1 MVNSC
6 VNTTSSTN
14 DKSDYNNVAWFYDTL
29 ARIIFGKAINKS
41 QTYFLK
47 LINPGSSILIVGGG
61 TGWILNEITQ
71 LQSNGLE
78 IVYVEKSLKMI
89 RAASKRLT
97 GLNKVI
103 FIHEAVEN
111 SVFNKSF
118 DIVITSFVFDSF
130 SNSTINIV
138 FQKLAVKLKPGGL
151 WLYSDFIEPKKLWHK
166 LLLSVMYQF
175 FKVVCKIEAG
185 NLPDLTLLFNKFNL
199 DLIKEKSFYCNFITG
214 RIYKSRLDDGR
225 SVDQKKRD

>member
-14 DKSDYNNVAWFYDTL
+14 DKSDYNNVAWFYDAF

-89 RAASKRLT
+89 RAARKRLT

-111 SVFNKSF
+111 SVFNKFF
-118 DIVITSFVFDSF
+118 DLVITSFVFDSF
-130 SNSTINIV
+130 SNSTIDIV
-138 FQKLAVKLKPGGL
+138 FEKLAVKLKPGGF
-151 WLYSDFIEPKKLWHK
+151 WFYSDFIKPNKLWHK
-166 LLLSVMYQF
+166 LLLNTMYPF
-175 FKVVCKIEAG
+175 FKVVCKIEAD
-185 NLPDLTLLFNKFNL
+185 NLPDLTLLFKKFNL
-199 DLIKEKSFYCNFITG
+199 DLIDEKSFYGNFITG
-214 RIYKSRLDDGR
+214 RVYMNRLNDDR
-225 SVDQKKRD
+225 QIDQKRA

>member
-1 MVNSC
+1 MVHSC
-6 VNTTSSTN
+6 ANATSSTN
-14 DKSDYNNVAWFYDTL
+14 DKSDYNNAAWFYDTL

-41 QTYFLK
+41 QTCFFK
-47 LINPGSSILIVGGG
+47 KIDSGSSILIIGGG
-61 TGWILNEITQ
+61 TGWILDEIAQ
-71 LQSNGLE
+71 RQSDGLE
-78 IVYVEKSLKMI
+78 IVYVEKSSKMI
-89 RAASKRLT
+89 NAARKRLT

-118 DIVITSFVFDSF
+118 DIVITSFLFDSF

-166 LLLSVMYQF
+166 LLLNSMYAF
-175 FKVVCKIEAG
+175 FKVVCKIEAD
-185 NLPDLTLLFNKFNL
+185 NLPDLTLLFKKFNL
-199 DLIKEKSFYCNFITG
+199 DLIDENSFYGNFITG
-214 RIYKSRLDDGR
+214 RIYKNRLNDGR
-225 SVDQKKRD
+225 SVDQKKHD

>member
-14 DKSDYNNVAWFYDTL
+14 DKSDYNNAAWFYDTL

-89 RAASKRLT
+89 RAASQRLT

-118 DIVITSFVFDSF
+118 DIVITSFLFDSF

-151 WLYSDFIEPKKLWHK
+151 WLYSDFIKPNKLWHK
-166 LLLSVMYQF
+166 LLINSMYAF

-185 NLPDLTLLFNKFNL
+185 NLPDMTLLFKKFNFE
-199 DLIKEKSFYCNFITG
+199 LIDQRSFYGNFITG
-214 RIYKSRLDDGR
+214 KVYMSRLND
-225 SVDQKKRD
+225 SKQVDQKRD